1 MKKEVLLIGLV
12 NLNRDGGDVNHFKLL
27 VKYLGDVFKVTV
39 CAIGDNRAV
48 HLSFKFPNYRLYRV
62 AYWNWI
68 ILYKCLRHCLN
79 HRVSAIYF
87 RESGLIISPYIL
99 SLILR
104 KPLFVEVN
112 GVLLDDTPIPKL
124 LTKTLFRLL
133 YLVPKRIFASCGYR
147 QLISRDF
154 KANINKLVTV
164 HLGYHFDSE
173 REYMDRICDVHEGMT
188 IAFIGNL
195 HPYQGL
201 FGFIL
206 GFNRFLINSGR
217 EDIVLKIFG
226 DGVDKPR
233 LISLVNELNIN
244 KHVQFVGFI
253 DQVKL
258 NAILKSVQLCISPFA
273 FDRGDEF
280 TISALKTYD
289 YFNAQCAILTSKMD
303 ENAPFIKEHGLGD
316 YFEMGTEE
324 EIESKL
330 YWLLSADGQNMIR
343 ECYSKKYGW
352 LADRLSWKNRF
363 DIITGELLKE
373 I

>member
-1 MKKEVLLIGLV
+1 M
-12 NLNRDGGDVNHFKLL
+12 
-27 VKYLGDVFKVTV
+27 
-39 CAIGDNRAV
+39 
-48 HLSFKFPNYRLYRV
+48 
-62 AYWNWI
+62 
-68 ILYKCLRHCLN
+68 
-79 HRVSAIYF
+79 
-87 RESGLIISPYIL
+87 
-99 SLILR
+99 
-104 KPLFVEVN
+104 PLFVEVN
-112 GVLLDDTPIPKL
+112 GVLLDDTPMPKS
-124 LTKTLFRLL
+124 LTKKLFRAL
-133 YLVPKRIFASCGYR
+133 YLVPKRIFASYGYR
-147 QLISRDF
+147 QLISRHF
-154 KANINKLVTV
+154 KANVNKIVTV

-173 REYMDRICDVHEGMT
+173 LKYMNRSRDVQKGTT

-217 EDIVLKIFG
+217 EDIILKIFG

-233 LISLVNELNIN
+233 LMKLVNELNIN

-253 DQVKL
+253 DQGKL

-303 ENAPFIKEHGLGD
+303 ENATFIKKHGLGD
-316 YFEMGTEE
+316 YLEMGTEE
-324 EIESKL
+324 EIVSKL
-330 YWLLSADGQNMIR
+330 SWLLSSEGQNAVM
-343 ECYSKKYGW
+343 ECYAENYGW
-352 LADRLSWKNRF
+352 LAERLSWKNRF